1 MDNKSN
7 DGAGG
12 IIVTLLLGA
21 FMVLLIMRFIWY
33 IDIPWIVVFTPVW
46 IPFILILLVTTF
58 MEIFYK
64 PKNKKEND

>member
-7 DGAGG
+7 DDGG
-12 IIVTLLLGA
+12 IIITLFIAA
-21 FMVLLIMRFIWY
+21 FLVLMIMRVMWY
-33 IDIPWIVVFTPVW
+33 IDIPWIVVFAPLWT
-46 IPFILILLVTTF
+46 PFILILLVTTF

>member
-1 MDNKSN
+1 MNNKSN
-7 DGAGG
+7 DDGG

-21 FMVLLIMRFIWY
+21 FLVLVIMRLMWY
-33 IDIPWIVVFTPVW
+33 IDIPWIIVFAPLWT
-46 IPFILILLVTTF
+46 PFILILLVTTF

>member
-7 DGAGG
+7 DDGG

-21 FMVLLIMRFIWY
+21 FMVLLIMRVMWY
-33 IDIPWIVVFTPVW
+33 IDIPWIVVFAPLWT
-46 IPFILILLVTTF
+46 PFILILLVTTI

>member
-7 DGAGG
+7 DDGG
-12 IIVTLLLGA
+12 IIITLFIAA
-21 FMVLLIMRFIWY
+21 FIILVIMRVMWY
-33 IDIPWIVVFTPVW
+33 INIPWIVVFAPLWT
-46 IPFILILLVTTF
+46 PFILILLVTTF

>member
-7 DGAGG
+7 DDGG

-21 FMVLLIMRFIWY
+21 FMVLLIMRVMWY
-33 IDIPWIVVFTPVW
+33 IDIPWIVVFAPLWT
-46 IPFILILLVTTF
+46 PFILILLVTTI

-64 PKNKKEND
+64 PKNKNKND

>member
-7 DGAGG
+7 DDGG
-12 IIVTLLLGA
+12 IIITLFIAA
-21 FMVLLIMRFIWY
+21 FIILLIMRVMWY
-33 IDIPWIVVFTPVW
+33 IDIPWIVVFAPLWT
-46 IPFILILLVTTF
+46 PFILILLVTTF

>member
-7 DGAGG
+7 DDGG
-12 IIVTLLLGA
+12 IIVILLLGA
-21 FMVLLIMRFIWY
+21 FMVLLIMRVMWY
-33 IDIPWIVVFTPVW
+33 IDIPWIVVFAPLWT
-46 IPFILILLVTTF
+46 PFILILLVTTF